1 MQVSVES
8 IGKLERRMQ
17 VQVPAERVSQEI
29 ASRLKDLCRTARLK
43 GFRPGKAP
51 LTVIRQQFGPQ
62 VHREVIGEL
71 LQSSFSEAVTQ
82 KQLAPAG
89 SPRIEPQNVAE
100 GQDLTY
106 VATFE
111 VLPEVTLR
119 PFDSLEIE
127 RITAEVTESDI
138 DAMIER
144 LRKQQMK
151 YSAVIRSAA
160 NGDKVTVNF
169 DGSIDGTAFAGGK
182 GDNVAIV
189 IGEGRM
195 LAQLEQGLVG
205 AAAGDTPQ
213 IGVDFPT
220 DYRATELA
228 GKHAIFKVDVTSV
241 EEPSLPALDEEFC
254 KSFGVPDGGLAQLRQ
269 DVAANMRREL
279 DQALRNRNKTAVME
293 KLYQVNPIE
302 VPNALLEVQVR
313 DMQVEIMRRTG
324 AKDVSQAP
332 AREPLLEPARR
343 RVALGLL
350 INDLIRRERIVL
362 DPLRSNARLDEM
374 VGAYGDAAALKRA
387 YLQNAD
393 AMRQVENLALE
404 DQAVD
409 WILAHAKVHAKS
421 STFKE
426 LMNFEG

>member
-17 VQVPAERVSQEI
+17 VQVPAERVAAEI
-29 ASRLKDLCRTARLK
+29 AARLKQLSRTARLN

-51 LTVIRQQFGPQ
+51 LKVIRQQFGPQ

-71 LQSSFSEAVTQ
+71 MQTSFSEAVSQ
-82 KQLAPAG
+82 RQLAPAG
-89 SPRIEPQNVAE
+89 NPRIEPKSVGE

-111 VLPEVTLR
+111 VFPEVALQ
-119 PFDSLEIE
+119 PIDSLEIE
-127 RITAEVTESDI
+127 RTTADVTPGDI

-151 YSAVIRSAA
+151 FTPAERAAA
-160 NGDKVTVNF
+160 NGDRVTVDF
-169 DGSIDGTAFAGGK
+169 EGSIDGVPFAGGK
-182 GDNVAIV
+182 GESVAIV
-189 IGEGRM
+189 LGENRM
-195 LAQLEQGLVG
+195 LPQLEAGLVG
-205 AAAGDTPQ
+205 AAAGEQRFID
-213 IGVDFPT
+213 VDFPD

-228 GKHAIFKVDVTSV
+228 GKRAVFKVDVNTV

-254 KSFGVPDGGLAQLRQ
+254 KSFGVTEGGVEQLRE

-279 DQALRNRNKTAVME
+279 DQTLRNRNKSAVME
-293 KLYQVNPIE
+293 KLYQTNPIE
-302 VPNALLEVQVR
+302 VPNSLLESQIR
-313 DMQVEIMRRTG
+313 DMQVESMRRSGT
-324 AKDVSQAP
+324 KDVSQAP
-332 AREPLLEPARR
+332 PREPLVEPARR

-350 INDLIRRERIVL
+350 FNDIIRREKIVL
-362 DPLRSNARLDEM
+362 DPARSNARLDEM
-374 VGAYGDAAALKRA
+374 VGPYGDGAALKRA
-387 YLQNAD
+387 YLENAE
-393 AMRQVENLALE
+393 AMRQVESLALE
-404 DQAVD
+404 DQVVD
-409 WILAHAKVHAKS
+409 WILAHAKVHEKN

>member
-17 VQVPAERVSQEI
+17 VQVPAERVSKEI
-29 ASRLKDLCRTARLK
+29 ATRLKELSRTARLK

-51 LTVIRQQFGPQ
+51 LTVIRQQFGQQ

-82 KQLAPAG
+82 NQLAPAG
-89 SPRIEPQNVAE
+89 SPRIEPQSVAE

-119 PFDSLEIE
+119 PFESLEIE
-127 RITAEVTESDI
+127 RITAEVTEADI

-151 YSAVIRSAA
+151 YAAVTRAA
-160 NGDKVTVNF
+160 ASGDKVAVNF

-182 GDNVAIV
+182 GENVAI
-189 IGEGRM
+189 ILGEGRM
-195 LAQLEQGLVG
+195 LAQLEQGLMG
-205 AAAGDTPQ
+205 AAAGATREL
-213 IGVDFPT
+213 GVDFPA

-228 GKHAIFKVDVTSV
+228 GKHATFKVEVKSV
-241 EEPSLPALDEEFC
+241 EEPALPALDEEFC
-254 KSFGVPDGGLAQLRQ
+254 KSFGVTEGGLAQLRQ

-293 KLYQVNPIE
+293 KLYQANPIE
-302 VPNALLEVQVR
+302 VPNALLETQVR
-313 DMQVEIMRRTG
+313 NMQVEIMRRTG

-350 INDLIRRERIVL
+350 VNDLIRREQIVL
-362 DPLRSNARLDEM
+362 DPARSNARLDEM

-393 AMRQVENLALE
+393 AMRQVQSLALE

-409 WILAHAKVHAKS
+409 WILAHAKVHQRP

-426 LMNFEG
+426 LMNFDG